1 MKFII
6 AFFVATLAV
15 MTVSGEDKKHDYQN
29 EFDFLLMERIHEQIK
44 KGELALFYLQEQI
57 NHFEAKPTKEMKD
70 KIVAE
75 MDTIIAMIDG
85 VRGVL
90 DRLMQRKDLDIFEQY
105 NLEMA
110 KKSGDI
116 LERDLKKEEARVK
129 KIEV

>member
-1 MKFII
+1 G
-6 AFFVATLAV
+6 
-15 MTVSGEDKKHDYQN
+15 SN
-29 EFDFLLMERIHEQIK
+29 SLMERIHEQIK

-57 NHFEAKPTKEMKD
+57 NHFEEKPTKEMKD